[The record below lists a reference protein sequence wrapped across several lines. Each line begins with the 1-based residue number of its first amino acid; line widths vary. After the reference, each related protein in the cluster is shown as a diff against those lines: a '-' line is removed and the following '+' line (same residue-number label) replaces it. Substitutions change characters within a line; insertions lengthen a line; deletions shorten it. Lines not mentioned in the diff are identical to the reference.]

1 MTALL
6 MLRSWKNNAFDTKA
20 RYGAKAMVDG
30 WRRWAQRGR
39 HHRRHIIPRPESRRS
54 KDRYTSVPSAKDLRK
69 SNSSRM
75 ERFVYY
81 LERHIEVDTD
91 NHDPM
96 ALEMVAAICG
106 DNVIKWREAEET
118 ALSAMKSR
126 VEFWD
131 AVVEMIHEHRVGATG

>member
-1 MTALL
+1 
-6 MLRSWKNNAFDTKA
+6 
-20 RYGAKAMVDG
+20 
-30 WRRWAQRGR
+30 
-39 HHRRHIIPRPESRRS
+39 
-54 KDRYTSVPSAKDLRK
+54 
-69 SNSSRM
+69 M